1 VTWIRYNKDMVEEII
16 KRLEKVFPDKLE
28 LNFSTPFELVV
39 AVVLSAQER
48 DAKVNEVTKELF
60 KKFNTPQQFAN
71 ASLEEIEKEISS
83 VSFYKKKA
91 EYIKQISQ
99 TLVEKYGGE
108 VPKSI
113 EELEKLPGIGRK
125 SANMILYNAFG
136 INEGIA
142 VDRHV
147 LRVSQRLGLT
157 KQQKPEKAEQE
168 LMKLVPKDQWGKFSN
183 LLILLGRYICTAQ
196 KPKHS
201 ECPLYELCPSK
212 EL

>member
-1 VTWIRYNKDMVEEII
+1 MVEEVI

-83 VSFYKKKA
+83 VSFYKNKA
-91 EYIKQISQ
+91 KYIKEISQ
-99 TLVEKYGGE
+99 ILVEKYGGE

-113 EELEKLPGIGRK
+113 EELENLPGIGRK

-201 ECPLYELCPSK
+201 ECPLYDLCPSK

>member
-1 VTWIRYNKDMVEEII
+1 MVDEII

-83 VSFYKKKA
+83 ISFYKKKA
-91 EYIKQISQ
+91 KYIKQISQ
-99 TLVEKYGGE
+99 ILVEKYGGE

-201 ECPLYELCPSK
+201 ECPLYDLCPSK
-212 EL
+212 GL

>member
-1 VTWIRYNKDMVEEII
+1 MVEEII
-16 KRLEKVFPDKLE
+16 KRLEKVFSDKLE

-60 KKFNTPQQFAN
+60 KKFNTPQQFAS

-83 VSFYKKKA
+83 VSFYKNKA
-91 EYIKQISQ
+91 KYIKQISQ
-99 TLVEKYGGE
+99 ILVEEHGGE

-212 EL
+212 GL

>member
-1 VTWIRYNKDMVEEII
+1 MVDEII

-48 DAKVNEVTKELF
+48 DAKVNEITKELF
-60 KKFNTPQQFAN
+60 KKFNTPQQFTN

-83 VSFYKKKA
+83 ISFYKKKA
-91 EYIKQISQ
+91 EYIKKISQ
-99 TLVEKYGGE
+99 ILVEKYGGE

-183 LLILLGRYICTAQ
+183 LFILLGRYICTAQ

-201 ECPLYELCPSK
+201 ECPLYDLCPSK
-212 EL
+212 GL

>member
-1 VTWIRYNKDMVEEII
+1 MVEEII

-48 DAKVNEVTKELF
+48 DAKINEITKELF

-83 VSFYKKKA
+83 VSFYKNKA
-91 EYIKQISQ
+91 KYIKQISQ
-99 TLVEKYGGE
+99 ILVEKYGGE

-113 EELEKLPGIGRK
+113 EELENLPGIGRK

-201 ECPLYELCPSK
+201 ECPLYDLCPSK
-212 EL
+212 GL

>member
-1 VTWIRYNKDMVEEII
+1 MVEEII

-48 DAKVNEVTKELF
+48 DAKINEITKDLF
-60 KKFNTPQQFAN
+60 KKLNTPQQFAN

-83 VSFYKKKA
+83 VSFYKNKA
-91 EYIKQISQ
+91 KYIKEISQ
-99 TLVEKYGGE
+99 ILVEKHGGE

-201 ECPLYELCPSK
+201 ECPLYDLCPSK
-212 EL
+212 GL

>member
-1 VTWIRYNKDMVEEII
+1 MVEEII
-16 KRLEKVFPDKLE
+16 KRLEKVFADKLE

-83 VSFYKKKA
+83 ISFYKKKA
-91 EYIKQISQ
+91 EYIKKISQ
-99 TLVEKYGGE
+99 ILVEKYGGE

-201 ECPLYELCPSK
+201 ECPLYDLCPSR

>member
-1 VTWIRYNKDMVEEII
+1 MVEEII

-60 KKFNTPQQFAN
+60 KKLNTPQQFAN

-83 VSFYKKKA
+83 VSFYKNKA
-91 EYIKQISQ
+91 KYIKKISQ
-99 TLVEKYGGE
+99 ILVEKYGGE

-201 ECPLYELCPSK
+201 ECPLYDLCPSK
-212 EL
+212 GL

>member
-1 VTWIRYNKDMVEEII
+1 MVEEII

-48 DAKVNEVTKELF
+48 DAKVNEITKELF

-83 VSFYKKKA
+83 ISFYRKKA

-99 TLVEKYGGE
+99 ILVEKYGGE

-168 LMKLVPKDQWGKFSN
+168 LMKLVPKAQWGKFSN

-201 ECPLYELCPSK
+201 ECPLYDLCPSI

>member
-1 VTWIRYNKDMVEEII
+1 MVEEII
-16 KRLEKVFPDKLE
+16 KRLEKVFSDKLE

-60 KKFNTPQQFAN
+60 KKFNTPQQFAS

-83 VSFYKKKA
+83 ISFYRKKA
-91 EYIKQISQ
+91 EYIKKISQ
-99 TLVEKYGGE
+99 ILVKKYGGE
-108 VPKSI
+108 VPRSI

-212 EL
+212 GL

>member
-1 VTWIRYNKDMVEEII
+1 MVEEII

-60 KKFNTPQQFAN
+60 KKFNTPHQFAN

-83 VSFYKKKA
+83 ISFYRKKA
-91 EYIKQISQ
+91 EYIKKISQ
-99 TLVEKYGGE
+99 ILVEKYGGE

-201 ECPLYELCPSK
+201 ECPLYELCPSR

>member
-1 VTWIRYNKDMVEEII
+1 MVEEII

-91 EYIKQISQ
+91 KYIKHISQ
-99 TLVEKYGGE
+99 ILVEEYGGE

-201 ECPLYELCPSK
+201 ECPLYDLCPSR

>member
-1 VTWIRYNKDMVEEII
+1 MVDEII

-83 VSFYKKKA
+83 VSFYRKKA
-91 EYIKQISQ
+91 EYIKKISQ
-99 TLVEKYGGE
+99 ILVKKYGGE
-108 VPKSI
+108 VPRSI
-113 EELEKLPGIGRK
+113 EELEKFPGIGRK

-212 EL
+212 GL

>member
-1 VTWIRYNKDMVEEII
+1 MVEEII

-48 DAKVNEVTKELF
+48 DAKINEITKELF

-83 VSFYKKKA
+83 VSFYKNKA
-91 EYIKQISQ
+91 KYIKEISQ
-99 TLVEKYGGE
+99 ILVEKHGGE

-113 EELEKLPGIGRK
+113 EELEKLPGVGRK

-157 KQQKPEKAEQE
+157 QQQKPEKAEQE

-201 ECPLYELCPSK
+201 ECPLYDLCPSK

>member
-1 VTWIRYNKDMVEEII
+1 MVEEII
-16 KRLEKVFPDKLE
+16 KRLEKVFPNKLE

-48 DAKVNEVTKELF
+48 DAKVNEITKELF

-91 EYIKQISQ
+91 DYIKKISQ
-99 TLVEKYGGE
+99 ILVEKHGGE

-168 LMKLVPKDQWGKFSN
+168 LTKLVPKDQWGKFSN

-201 ECPLYELCPSK
+201 ECPLYDLCPSK
-212 EL
+212 GL

>member
-1 VTWIRYNKDMVEEII
+1 MVEEII

-83 VSFYKKKA
+83 ISFYKKKA
-91 EYIKQISQ
+91 EYIKKLSQI
-99 TLVEKYGGE
+99 LVEKYGGE

-113 EELEKLPGIGRK
+113 DELEKLPGIGRK

-196 KPKHS
+196 KPKHA
-201 ECPLYELCPSK
+201 ECPLYDLCPSK

>member
-1 VTWIRYNKDMVEEII
+1 MVEEII

-83 VSFYKKKA
+83 VSFYKNKA
-91 EYIKQISQ
+91 KYIKEISQ
-99 TLVEKYGGE
+99 ILVEKHGGE

-183 LLILLGRYICTAQ
+183 LLILLGRYICTVQ

-201 ECPLYELCPSK
+201 ECPLYDLCPSK

>member
-1 VTWIRYNKDMVEEII
+1 MVEEII

-48 DAKVNEVTKELF
+48 DAKVNEITKELF

-83 VSFYKKKA
+83 ISFYRKKA

-99 TLVEKYGGE
+99 ILVEKHGGE

-168 LMKLVPKDQWGKFSN
+168 LMKLVPKAQWGKFSN

-201 ECPLYELCPSK
+201 ECPLYDLCPSI

>member
-1 VTWIRYNKDMVEEII
+1 MVEEII
-16 KRLEKVFPDKLE
+16 KRLEEVFPDKLE

-48 DAKVNEVTKELF
+48 DAKVNEITKELF

-83 VSFYKKKA
+83 VSFYKNKA
-91 EYIKQISQ
+91 KYIKEISQ
-99 TLVEKYGGE
+99 ILVEKHGGE

-201 ECPLYELCPSK
+201 ECPLYDLCPSK
-212 EL
+212 GL

>member
-1 VTWIRYNKDMVEEII
+1 MVEEII

-48 DAKVNEVTKELF
+48 DAKVNEITKELF

-99 TLVEKYGGE
+99 ILVEKYGGE

-201 ECPLYELCPSK
+201 ECPLYDLCPSK

>member
-1 VTWIRYNKDMVEEII
+1 MVEEII
-16 KRLEKVFPDKLE
+16 KRLEKVFPNKLE

-48 DAKVNEVTKELF
+48 DAKVNEITKELF
-60 KKFNTPQQFAN
+60 KKFNAPQQFAN

-91 EYIKQISQ
+91 DYIKKISQ
-99 TLVEKYGGE
+99 ILVEKHGGE

-157 KQQKPEKAEQE
+157 QQQKPEKAEQE

-201 ECPLYELCPSK
+201 ECPLYDLCPSK
-212 EL
+212 GL

>member
-1 VTWIRYNKDMVEEII
+1 MVEEII
-16 KRLEKVFPDKLE
+16 KRLEKVFLDKLE

-83 VSFYKKKA
+83 ISFYKNKA
-91 EYIKQISQ
+91 KYIKQISQ
-99 TLVEKYGGE
+99 ILVEKHGGE

-157 KQQKPEKAEQE
+157 QQQKPEKAEQE

-201 ECPLYELCPSK
+201 ECPLYDLCPSK

>member
-1 VTWIRYNKDMVEEII
+1 MVEEII

-83 VSFYKKKA
+83 VSFYKNKA
-91 EYIKQISQ
+91 KYIKEISQ
-99 TLVEKYGGE
+99 ILVEKYGGE

-201 ECPLYELCPSK
+201 ECPLYYLCPSK
-212 EL
+212 GL

>member
-1 VTWIRYNKDMVEEII
+1 MVNEII

-48 DAKVNEVTKELF
+48 DAKVNGVTKELF
-60 KKFNTPQQFAN
+60 KKFSTPQQFAN

-83 VSFYKKKA
+83 ISFYRKKA
-91 EYIKQISQ
+91 EYIKKISQ
-99 TLVEKYGGE
+99 ILVEKYGGE

-168 LMKLVPKDQWGKFSN
+168 FMKLVPKDQWGKFSN
-183 LLILLGRYICTAQ
+183 LFILLGRYICTAQ

-201 ECPLYELCPSK
+201 ECPLYDLCPSK

>member
-1 VTWIRYNKDMVEEII
+1 MVEEII

-48 DAKVNEVTKELF
+48 DAKVNEITKELF

-83 VSFYKKKA
+83 ISFYRKKA
-91 EYIKQISQ
+91 EYIKKISQ
-99 TLVEKYGGE
+99 ILMEKYGGE

-157 KQQKPEKAEQE
+157 QQQKPEKAEQE

-201 ECPLYELCPSK
+201 ECPLYDLCPSR

>member
-1 VTWIRYNKDMVEEII
+1 MVEEII

-91 EYIKQISQ
+91 EYIKKISQ
-99 TLVEKYGGE
+99 ILVEKYGGE

-157 KQQKPEKAEQE
+157 QQQKPEKAEQE

-201 ECPLYELCPSK
+201 ECPLYDLCPSK

>member
-1 VTWIRYNKDMVEEII
+1 MVEEII

-83 VSFYKKKA
+83 ISFYKKKA
-91 EYIKQISQ
+91 KYIKQISQ
-99 TLVEKYGGE
+99 MLVEKYGGE

-201 ECPLYELCPSK
+201 ECPLYDLCPSK
-212 EL
+212 VL

>member
-1 VTWIRYNKDMVEEII
+1 MVEEII

-99 TLVEKYGGE
+99 ILVEKYGGE

-201 ECPLYELCPSK
+201 ECPLYDLCPSK

>member
-1 VTWIRYNKDMVEEII
+1 VTWIRYNKGMVEEII

-83 VSFYKKKA
+83 VSFYKNKA
-91 EYIKQISQ
+91 KYIKEISQ
-99 TLVEKYGGE
+99 ILVEKYGGE

-113 EELEKLPGIGRK
+113 EELENLPGIGRK

-212 EL
+212 GL

>member
-1 VTWIRYNKDMVEEII
+1 MVEEII
-16 KRLEKVFPDKLE
+16 KRLERIFPDKLE

-60 KKFNTPQQFAN
+60 KKFSTPQQFVN

-83 VSFYKKKA
+83 VSFYKNKA
-91 EYIKQISQ
+91 KYIKEISQ
-99 TLVEKYGGE
+99 ILVEKYGGE

-113 EELEKLPGIGRK
+113 EELEELPGIGRK

-201 ECPLYELCPSK
+201 ECPLYDLCPSK

>member
-1 VTWIRYNKDMVEEII
+1 MVEEII
-16 KRLEKVFPDKLE
+16 KRLERVFPDKLE

-91 EYIKQISQ
+91 EYIKKISQ
-99 TLVEKYGGE
+99 ILVEKHGGE

-157 KQQKPEKAEQE
+157 QQQKPEKAEQE
-168 LMKLVPKDQWGKFSN
+168 LMKLVPRDQWGKFSN

-201 ECPLYELCPSK
+201 ECPLYDLCPSK

>member
-1 VTWIRYNKDMVEEII
+1 MVEEII

-83 VSFYKKKA
+83 VSFYKNKA
-91 EYIKQISQ
+91 KYTKEISQ
-99 TLVEKYGGE
+99 ILVEKYGGE

-157 KQQKPEKAEQE
+157 KQQKPEKVEQE

-183 LLILLGRYICTAQ
+183 LLILLGRYICIAQ

-201 ECPLYELCPSK
+201 ECPLYDLCPSK

>member
-1 VTWIRYNKDMVEEII
+1 MVEEII

-83 VSFYKKKA
+83 ISFYRKKA

-99 TLVEKYGGE
+99 ILVEKYGGE

-183 LLILLGRYICTAQ
+183 LLILLGRYVCTAQ
-196 KPKHS
+196 KPNHS
-201 ECPLYELCPSK
+201 ECPLYDLCPSK

>member
-1 VTWIRYNKDMVEEII
+1 MVEEII

-48 DAKVNEVTKELF
+48 DAKINEITKELF
-60 KKFNTPQQFAN
+60 KKFNTPQRFAN

-83 VSFYKKKA
+83 VSFYKNKA
-91 EYIKQISQ
+91 KYIKEISQ

-157 KQQKPEKAEQE
+157 QQQKPEKAEQE

-196 KPKHS
+196 KPKHA
-201 ECPLYELCPSK
+201 ECPLYDLCPSK

>member
-1 VTWIRYNKDMVEEII
+1 MVEEII

-83 VSFYKKKA
+83 ISFYKKKA

-99 TLVEKYGGE
+99 MLVEKYGGE

-201 ECPLYELCPSK
+201 ECPLYDLCPSK
-212 EL
+212 VL

>member
-1 VTWIRYNKDMVEEII
+1 MVEEII

-83 VSFYKKKA
+83 ISFYKKKA
-91 EYIKQISQ
+91 EYIKKISQ
-99 TLVEKYGGE
+99 MLVEKYGGE

-201 ECPLYELCPSK
+201 ECPLYDLCPSK
-212 EL
+212 GL